1 MSDKE
6 KFEAFKKNLVEE
18 NDKKYGEEV
27 KEMYGE
33 ESVNYANNRI
43 LKMTEEEHKNI
54 EELSK
59 LLNDSLKSAAEIGDP
74 NSELART
81 VVKLHKEQLSF
92 FMDSPICDDTQ
103 LALAEMHVADS
114 RFSAYYDNIYTGSAV
129 FLRDSIKTTWINNY
143 KGN

>member
-81 VVKLHKEQLSF
+81 VVKLHKE
-92 FMDSPICDDTQ
+92 
-103 LALAEMHVADS
+103 
-114 RFSAYYDNIYTGSAV
+114 
-129 FLRDSIKTTWINNY
+129 
-143 KGN
+143 